1 MVVLLFLSG
10 GGLLRVKKI
19 NYTKTIQLIIFCA
32 LAAAEIFGIAADNG
46 QNTGM
51 TSLLLWLSLSFSFFF
66 IFLDF
71 NFYSKE
77 EERYAKL
84 VKDLSSDEMT
94 KIGNRYSI
102 DKLIDRYDNLPL
114 PQNFVC
120 VVLTLSN
127 IRAINDQYG
136 RSEGNAAIRRFSV
149 ILKMASVGQCFVG
162 RNGGNKF
169 VAMFED
175 GTEDAVCRF
184 IQRIRS
190 KVDENNADAGN
201 VPMAFEYGIAFHEGD
216 SVKKVTD
223 LIALADRR
231 IGSGEGTR
239 AER

>member
-1 MVVLLFLSG
+1 M
-10 GGLLRVKKI
+10 KKI

-136 RSEGNAAIRRFSV
+136 RPEGNAAIRSANASSEGTEETSLSRC
-149 ILKMASVGQCFVG
+149 LKTARRMRSAVLFRESGA
-162 RNGGNKF
+162 RSMKIMRMP
-169 VAMFED
+169 AMFPWTLSME
-175 GTEDAVCRF
+175 
-184 IQRIRS
+184 
-190 KVDENNADAGN
+190 
-201 VPMAFEYGIAFHEGD
+201 
-216 SVKKVTD
+216 
-223 LIALADRR
+223 
-231 IGSGEGTR
+231 
-239 AER
+239 

>member
-1 MVVLLFLSG
+1 M
-10 GGLLRVKKI
+10 KKI
-19 NYTKTIQLIIFCA
+19 NYIKTIQLIVFCA

-114 PQNFVC
+114 PPDFGC

-127 IRAINDQYG
+127 IRELNEKYG
-136 RSEGNAAIRRFSV
+136 RPEGNAAIRRFSV
-149 ILKMASVGQCFVG
+149 ILKMASVGRCFVG

-175 GTEDAVCRF
+175 GTEDTIRDF
-184 IQRIRS
+184 IQRIS
-190 KVDENNADAGN
+190 GKIDENNADAGN
-201 VPMAFEYGIAFHEGD
+201 IPMTFEYGAAFHEGD
-216 SVKKVTD
+216 SVKEVTD

-231 IGSGEGTR
+231 IGSGEGIR
-239 AER
+239 AAR